1 MMTCERRLFDRFCLI
16 AVIVYPMM
24 LWKRE
29 SVTCMSFMII
39 NVCCGSTVLQK
50 ERFPQ
55 GKLVYSEVRELHNQG
70 GKKGALNRSIFVFY
84 LALFE
89 LMFGA
94 VNDFFPIKVE
104 KAFYCK
110 RQI

>member
-1 MMTCERRLFDRFCLI
+1 MVLLSFRRNDSPKVSWYKVRYENC
-16 AVIVYPMM
+16 
-24 LWKRE
+24 
-29 SVTCMSFMII
+29 II
-39 NVCCGSTVLQK
+39 RG
-50 ERFPQ
+50 E
-55 GKLVYSEVRELHNQG
+55 
-70 GKKGALNRSIFVFY
+70 KKGALNRSILVFY

-104 KAFYCK
+104 KDFYCK

>member
-1 MMTCERRLFDRFCLI
+1 MVLLSFRRNDSPKVSWYKVRYENC
-16 AVIVYPMM
+16 
-24 LWKRE
+24 
-29 SVTCMSFMII
+29 II
-39 NVCCGSTVLQK
+39 RG
-50 ERFPQ
+50 E
-55 GKLVYSEVRELHNQG
+55 
-70 GKKGALNRSIFVFY
+70 KGALNRSILVFY

-110 RQI
+110 RLI